1 MRAERGVSDTTL
13 RSYREYVA
21 ALLDY
26 LGDDPRKYTAGGL
39 REFVEKRYR
48 HYRPASIRMVLAAVR
63 MFLRYLAA
71 EGRCRPGLDQ
81 ALISPAC
88 WAKQALPRGLSSQEV
103 QKILDRLPPT
113 PAGIRDRA
121 MLLLMV
127 RLGLRASD
135 VVALRLEDLCF
146 ETATLRVCGKGR
158 REVRLPLPQD
168 VGDAILEYLRSGR
181 PDSRC
186 AQLFVRVLASRPA
199 TARLGVGRG
208 GARWVARSA
217 LDRAG
222 IERPTRGSHVLR
234 HTAACQMLRAGV
246 NLEGI
251 AQVLRHRSVE
261 TTGIYAKVDVAALLE
276 VAQPW
281 PEVAPC

>member
-1 MRAERGVSDTTL
+1 
-13 RSYREYVA
+13 
-21 ALLDY
+21 
-26 LGDDPRKYTAGGL
+26 
-39 REFVEKRYR
+39 
-48 HYRPASIRMVLAAVR
+48 

-71 EGRCRPGLDQ
+71 EGRCRPGLEQ

-103 QKILDRLPPT
+103 QKILDRLPAT

-121 MLLLMV
+121 MLLLMI

-135 VVALRLEDLCF
+135 VAAMRLGDLCF
-146 ETATLRVCGKGR
+146 RTATLRVSGKGR

-168 VGDAILEYLRSGR
+168 VGDSILDYLRSGR
-181 PDSRC
+181 PESRC
-186 AQLFVRVLASRPA
+186 EQLFLRLPASFPA
-199 TARLGVGRG
+199 AERRGVGRR
-208 GARWVARSA
+208 GAQWAARSA
-217 LDRAG
+217 LNRGG

-251 AQVLRHRSVE
+251 AEVLRHRSVE
-261 TTGIYAKVDVAALLE
+261 TTGIYAKVDVAALME
-276 VAQPW
+276 IAQPW